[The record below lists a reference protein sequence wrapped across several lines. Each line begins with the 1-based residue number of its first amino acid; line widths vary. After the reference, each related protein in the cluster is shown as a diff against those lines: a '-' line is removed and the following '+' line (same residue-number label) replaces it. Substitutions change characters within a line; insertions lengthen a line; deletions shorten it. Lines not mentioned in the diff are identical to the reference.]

1 MLTLRPFSAIIVK
14 DQSKALKC
22 AKNYLIQE
30 FCKLISSFSF
40 NFSTPLTIFVICTR
54 SLSNVFLISNIRT
67 CFLTR
72 LDPEQR
78 RAIIRT
84 LDTKKELRLL
94 DDDVIITCRN
104 VHRVLTDDEENDDDM
119 NDRLDQTKQHQQ
131 RIKGIGYDCI
141 FIH

>member
-1 MLTLRPFSAIIVK
+1 MRKELSDTR
-14 DQSKALKC
+14 
-22 AKNYLIQE
+22 
-30 FCKLISSFSF
+30 
-40 NFSTPLTIFVICTR
+40 IF
-54 SLSNVFLISNIRT
+54 SLSNIFLISNIRT

-84 LDTKKELRLL
+84 LDTKKGLRLL
-94 DDDVIITCRN
+94 DDGVIITCRN

-119 NDRLDQTKQHQQ
+119 NDRLDQIKQHQQ

-141 FIH
+141 LIH